1 IRMTGVGIM
10 PKIAAPTRQDG
21 KSTDA
26 AALRSGTCVFRVS
39 GELRPFETTYYERDN
54 LSADASI
61 TGPAIIVQTDTTIVV
76 PPDWVATIETGENII
91 LRKES

>member
-1 IRMTGVGIM
+1 
-10 PKIAAPTRQDG
+10 
-21 KSTDA
+21 
-26 AALRSGTCVFRVS
+26 VS

-54 LSADASI
+54 LSSDASI